1 MAKGKDDIW
10 INKHLRLSIAMVYN
24 KSEEE
29 ITKKFLASLRELNL
43 SDKNIK
49 NLDGLEFAKNLTNL
63 SLNNNKIKDT
73 KLLSNLINLTHLELS
88 NNRIEDLSFLTKLT
102 KLRSVNLDFNN
113 IYTIPNLSK
122 LKELEVINISNN
134 NINDF
139 SFVSTLINDDVKI
152 IACDQ
157 IVLQKPIFVNY
168 GDNYTLE
175 PIILW
180 GKDNLIHY
188 YNIQVTGDYDELQT
202 NERPSILYSISKIRL
217 KNIRSDCII
226 KADFYHEVPF
236 SKSGLL
242 SGVLIQ
248 PVTMKNTNSFFNFEE
263 NDSIL
268 YSIYGKIILN
278 NNDTLKGKIITLIDS
293 NGNKYCSITDNNG
306 AYKFHSLKEDR
317 YTLLFPFLS
326 EYNYTTPSL
335 YVINLKNEKSINI
348 NIDAYLSL
356 K

>member
-10 INKHLRLSIAMVYN
+10 INKHLRLSIATEYN
-24 KSEEE
+24 KSEDE
-29 ITKKFLASLRELNL
+29 ITKQFLSSLEELDL

-73 KLLSNLINLTHLELS
+73 SILSHLTNLTNLELS
-88 NNRIEDLSFLTKLT
+88 NNRIEDLSFLSKLT
-102 KLRSVNLDFNN
+102 KLKSINLDFNN
-113 IYTIPNLSK
+113 IYTIPNLSE
-122 LKELEVINISNN
+122 LKELSLLNLSNN
-134 NINDF
+134 NIDDF
-139 SFVSTLINDDVKI
+139 SFISTLNNNDVKI

-157 IVLQKPIFVNY
+157 IVLQSPIFINF

-180 GKDNLIHY
+180 DEDSLIHY

-202 NERPSILYSISKIRL
+202 NERPSLLYSISKINL
-217 KNIRSDCII
+217 KNIRSNCII

-236 SKSGLL
+236 FKSGLL
-242 SGVLIQ
+242 SGVFIQ
-248 PVTMKNTNSFFNFEE
+248 PLIMKVSNSSSIFDE
-263 NDSIL
+263 NDSNL

-278 NNDTLKGKIITLIDS
+278 DNNVLIGKTITLIDS
-293 NGNKYCSITDNNG
+293 SGNKYYSITDKNG
-306 AYKFHSLKEDR
+306 AYKFYSLNEGR
-317 YTLLFPFLS
+317 YTLLFPFLNG
-326 EYNYTTPSL
+326 YNYITPSL
-335 YVINLKNEKSINI
+335 YVINLKDKKTI
-348 NIDAYLSL
+348 NIDSFVSS